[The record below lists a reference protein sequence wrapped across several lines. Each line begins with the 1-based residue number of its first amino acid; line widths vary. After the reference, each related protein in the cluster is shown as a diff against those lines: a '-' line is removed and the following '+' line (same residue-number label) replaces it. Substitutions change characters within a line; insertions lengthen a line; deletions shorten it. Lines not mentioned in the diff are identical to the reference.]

1 MHMPR
6 TCYICDKDVAPFEWT
21 PGYVVDC
28 KFCGKYKPSEKLLQV
43 LHDRPL
49 RDRYLYS
56 AAIRELYEESGREV
70 WVEELAVLLASV
82 SIPQGP
88 IEKID
93 RLLLYIARNTPTLD
107 AGVTYDYALYPIAYA
122 KTEHELHAFIRMA
135 KDQGGYLTTGSIG
148 DPILLTMAGWR
159 RVEELSQVKRDSSQ
173 AFVAMSFNN
182 ALYEVWTDGFYPALN
197 QVGYDPIRVDTEQTN
212 HRIDNKIIAD
222 IRKSGLVVA
231 DFTGQ
236 SNGVYYEAGFAEGLG
251 IDVIYTVR
259 DTDFKKLH
267 FDTRQYNHIVWTD
280 LPDLRQQLIDRVEAT
295 LPNRPRLS
303 KASWD
308 PIG

>member
-1 MHMPR
+1 MLMPK
-6 TCYICDKDVAPFEWT
+6 TCYICDKEIRPFEWT
-21 PGYVVDC
+21 PGCFVDC
-28 KFCGKYKPSEKLLQV
+28 KFCGKYKPSERLLQV
-43 LHDRPL
+43 LHERPL
-49 RDRYLYS
+49 QDRYLYS

-70 WVEELAVLLASV
+70 WVEDLAILLASV

-93 RLLLYIARNTPTLD
+93 RLLLYVARNTSTID
-107 AGVTYDYALYPIAYA
+107 AGVTYDYPLCPIAYA
-122 KTEHELHAFIRMA
+122 KTENELHACIRMA
-135 KDQGGYLTTGSIG
+135 KDQGGYLTTVGIG

-159 RVEELSQVKRDSSQ
+159 RVEELSKVKRDSSQ
-173 AFVAMSFNN
+173 AFVAMSFNK

-197 QVGYDPIRVDTEQTN
+197 QVGYDPIRVDTEQTS
-212 HRIDNKIIAD
+212 HKIDNKIIAD

-251 IDVIYTVR
+251 IGVIYTVR
-259 DTDFKKLH
+259 DTDIKKLH
-267 FDTRQYNHIVWTD
+267 FDTRQYNHIVWAD
-280 LPDLRQQLIDRVEAT
+280 LPDLRKQLIDRVEAT
-295 LPNRPRLS
+295 LPNRPRLR

-308 PIG
+308 LIA